1 MMKSAEYKKLDKQ
14 EEAIEMKKKKL
25 KQAELDKMIRELVDC
40 NDPILKTKTENF
52 DFTNP
57 PINPVELYN
66 DLAETMRENDGLGLA
81 APQVGLPYRVFVMRA
96 ENIIGIF
103 NPKIVDI
110 SKEMVY
116 LEEGCLSYPNL
127 WVKVKRPKK
136 IKVRYTNPDGQTET
150 RVFDGMSAR
159 VFQHEFD
166 HLEGIVHIKRANRY
180 HLEQAKKLQAKL
192 NKGNPVTAGGL
203 RIKSLTP
210 EAEQVLEALKS

>member
-1 MMKSAEYKKLDKQ
+1 
-14 EEAIEMKKKKL
+14 
-25 KQAELDKMIRELVDC
+25 MIRELVDC
-40 NDPILKTKTENF
+40 NNPILRQRTENF

-81 APQVGLPYRVFVMRA
+81 APQVGLPYRAFVMRA

-110 SKEMVY
+110 SSEMVY

-127 WVKVKRPKK
+127 WVKIKRPKK

-166 HLEGIVHIKRANRY
+166 HLDGILHIKRANRF
-180 HLEQAKKLQAKL
+180 HLEQAKKLAKKL
-192 NKGNPVTAGGL
+192 SKGTLVTAGGL
-203 RIKSLTP
+203 RVKSLTP

>member
-1 MMKSAEYKKLDKQ
+1 
-14 EEAIEMKKKKL
+14 
-25 KQAELDKMIRELVDC
+25 MIRELVDC
-40 NDPILKTKTENF
+40 NDPILKQKTENF
-52 DFTNP
+52 DFANP

-66 DLAETMRENDGLGLA
+66 DLAENDGLGLA

-96 ENIIGIF
+96 ENIIGVF

-110 SKEMVY
+110 SSEMVY

-136 IKVRYTNPDGQTET
+136 VKVRYTNPDGQTET

-166 HLEGIVHIKRANRY
+166 HLEGIVHTKRANRF
-180 HLEQAKKLQAKL
+180 HLEQARKLQKKL
-192 NKGNPVTAGGL
+192 NKGTPVSAGGL

-210 EAEQVLEALKS
+210 EAEQVLQALKN